1 MSRGMFIM
9 SEYFLRLDPNNY
21 DNKILY
27 LLENNIFSLQEF
39 NILYKSGKI
48 NKKDWQVI
56 KDYKNVK

>member
-1 MSRGMFIM
+1 M

-56 KDYKNVK
+56 KGYKNVK